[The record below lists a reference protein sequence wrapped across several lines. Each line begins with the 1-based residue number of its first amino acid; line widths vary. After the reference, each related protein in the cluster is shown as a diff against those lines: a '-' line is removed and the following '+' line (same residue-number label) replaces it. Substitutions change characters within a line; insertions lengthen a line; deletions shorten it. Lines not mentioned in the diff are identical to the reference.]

1 MPLALSLWHEVVGG
15 HMPGTSFLTQIGLEH
30 YLVLSAIL
38 FVLGMLGVL
47 LRRNV
52 IVILMSIE
60 LMLNAV
66 NVTFIA
72 FSKYSQNVDGQI
84 MVFFVM
90 TIAAAEAAVGLAL
103 AVSIFK
109 RFKEVNIRFF
119 EHLKG

>member
-1 MPLALSLWHEVVGG
+1 MSSNIITDVG
-15 HMPGTSFLTQIGLEH
+15 LNH

-38 FVLGMLGVL
+38 FVIGMAGVL
-47 LRRNV
+47 LRRNI

-66 NVTFIA
+66 NITVVA
-72 FSKYSQNVDGQI
+72 FSKYLGILDGHI

-109 RFKEVNIRFF
+109 RFNEINISFF

>member
-1 MPLALSLWHEVVGG
+1 MPETNLLTDISLN
-15 HMPGTSFLTQIGLEH
+15 H
-30 YLVLSAIL
+30 YLVLSVVL
-38 FVLGMLGVL
+38 FSLGMAGVL
-47 LRRNV
+47 LRRNL
-52 IVILMSIE
+52 IVLLMCIE

-66 NVTFIA
+66 NISFVA
-72 FSKYSQNVDGQI
+72 FSKFNGKIDGQV

>member
-1 MPLALSLWHEVVGG
+1 MQE
-15 HMPGTSFLTQIGLEH
+15 TSIGSIFLNVGLEH
-30 YLVLSAIL
+30 YLVLSALL
-38 FVLGMLGVL
+38 FSMGMAGVL

-52 IVILMSIE
+52 IVLLMSIE

-66 NVTFIA
+66 NISFVA
-72 FSKYSQNVDGQI
+72 FSKYNNNLEGQI

-119 EHLKG
+119 EHLRG

>member
-1 MPLALSLWHEVVGG
+1 MPSTEFLEVI
-15 HMPGTSFLTQIGLEH
+15 TINH
-30 YLVLSAIL
+30 YLVLSALL
-38 FVLGMLGVL
+38 FVTGMAGVL
-47 LRRNV
+47 LRRNA
-52 IVILMSIE
+52 IVLLMSIE

-66 NVTFIA
+66 NISFVA
-72 FSKYSQNVDGQI
+72 FSSYSGKVEGQI

>member
-1 MPLALSLWHEVVGG
+1 MGSADFITEV
-15 HMPGTSFLTQIGLEH
+15 GLNH
-30 YLVLSAIL
+30 YLILSAIL
-38 FVLGMLGVL
+38 FALGMIGVL
-47 LRRNV
+47 LRRNA
-52 IVILMSIE
+52 IVMLMSIE

-66 NVTFIA
+66 NLSFIA
-72 FSKYSQNVDGQI
+72 FSKFNKNIDGQI

>member
-1 MPLALSLWHEVVGG
+1 MN
-15 HMPGTSFLTQIGLEH
+15 TDFINNIGLSH
-30 YLVLSAIL
+30 YLILAAFL
-38 FVLGMLGVL
+38 FVTGMAGVL

-52 IVILMSIE
+52 IVLLMSIE
-60 LMLNAV
+60 LMLNSV
-66 NVTFIA
+66 NLTFVA
-72 FSKYSQNVDGQI
+72 FSKFLGILDGHI

-109 RFKEVNIRFF
+109 RFNEVNIRFF

>member
-1 MPLALSLWHEVVGG
+1 MLNID
-15 HMPGTSFLTQIGLEH
+15 FLTNVGLEH
-30 YLVLSAIL
+30 YLILSAFL
-38 FVLGMLGVL
+38 FVVGMAGVL
-47 LRRNV
+47 LRRNA
-52 IVILMSIE
+52 IVLLMSIE

-66 NVTFIA
+66 NLSFVA
-72 FSKYSQNVDGQI
+72 FSKYSGKVEGQI

-103 AVSIFK
+103 VVSIFK

>member
-1 MPLALSLWHEVVGG
+1 MTGSNYTLQLFTE
-15 HMPGTSFLTQIGLEH
+15 IGLEH
-30 YLVLSAIL
+30 YLVLSAVL
-38 FVLGMLGVL
+38 FSIGMAGVL
-47 LRRNV
+47 LRRNI
-52 IVILMSIE
+52 IVLLMSIE

-66 NVTFIA
+66 NISFVA
-72 FSKYSQNVDGQI
+72 FSKYNNNLEGQV

-119 EHLKG
+119 EHLRG

>member
-1 MPLALSLWHEVVGG
+1 MLETSLFTEV
-15 HMPGTSFLTQIGLEH
+15 GLNH

-38 FVLGMLGVL
+38 FAMGMAGVL
-47 LRRNV
+47 LRRNL
-52 IVILMSIE
+52 IVVLMSIE

-66 NVTFIA
+66 NISLVA
-72 FSKYSQNVDGQI
+72 FSKYNMNYEGQV

-90 TIAAAEAAVGLAL
+90 TIAAAEAAVGLAIL
-103 AVSIFK
+103 VSIFK

>member
-1 MPLALSLWHEVVGG
+1 MQE
-15 HMPGTSFLTQIGLEH
+15 TNFLLNIGLEH
-30 YLVLSAIL
+30 YLILSAIL
-38 FVLGMLGVL
+38 FSMGMAGVL
-47 LRRNV
+47 LRRNL
-52 IVILMSIE
+52 IVLLMSIE

-66 NVTFIA
+66 NISFVA
-72 FSKYSQNVDGQI
+72 FSKFNSNIEGQV

>member
-1 MPLALSLWHEVVGG
+1 MPSVDFITNISLN
-15 HMPGTSFLTQIGLEH
+15 H
-30 YLVLSAIL
+30 YLILSAIL
-38 FVLGMLGVL
+38 FVTGMAGVL
-47 LRRNV
+47 LRRNA

-66 NVTFIA
+66 NISFIA
-72 FSKYSQNVDGQI
+72 FSHYSGKLEGQI

>member
-1 MPLALSLWHEVVGG
+1 MQSNMFTEISLN
-15 HMPGTSFLTQIGLEH
+15 H
-30 YLVLSAIL
+30 YLVLSSIL
-38 FVLGMLGVL
+38 FVIGMAGVL

-66 NVTFIA
+66 NISFIA
-72 FSKYSQNVDGQI
+72 FSKYTQNVDGQI

-103 AVSIFK
+103 AVTIFK
-109 RFKEVNIRFF
+109 RFKEVNIKFF
-119 EHLKG
+119 EHLRG

>member
-1 MPLALSLWHEVVGG
+1 MQE
-15 HMPGTSFLTQIGLEH
+15 TNILTEITLNH

-38 FVLGMLGVL
+38 FSLGMAGVL
-47 LRRNV
+47 LRRNL
-52 IVILMSIE
+52 IVLLMSVE

-66 NVTFIA
+66 NISFISFA
-72 FSKYSQNVDGQI
+72 KYTGKIDGQV

>member
-1 MPLALSLWHEVVGG
+1 MLD
-15 HMPGTSFLTQIGLEH
+15 TSVLTTITPNH
-30 YLVLSAIL
+30 YLVLSAVL
-38 FVLGMLGVL
+38 FSIGMAGVL
-47 LRRNV
+47 LRRNL
-52 IVILMSIE
+52 IVLFMSIE

-66 NVTFIA
+66 NISFVTFSHSMA
-72 FSKYSQNVDGQI
+72 RVDGQV

>member
-1 MPLALSLWHEVVGG
+1 MQ
-15 HMPGTSFLTQIGLEH
+15 GTDIFLNIGLGH
-30 YLVLSAIL
+30 YLVLAALL
-38 FVLGMLGVL
+38 FVMGMAGVL
-47 LRRNV
+47 LRKNV
-52 IVILMSIE
+52 IVILMSVE
-60 LMLNAV
+60 LMLNSV
-66 NVTFIA
+66 NLTFIA
-72 FSKYSQNVDGQI
+72 FSKYMGNLDGHI

>member
-1 MPLALSLWHEVVGG
+1 MIQTNALYII
-15 HMPGTSFLTQIGLEH
+15 TANH
-30 YLVLSAIL
+30 YLILSAAL
-38 FVLGMLGVL
+38 FSIGMAGVL
-47 LRRNV
+47 LRRNI
-52 IVILMSIE
+52 IVLFMSIE
-60 LMLNAV
+60 LMLNGV
-66 NVTFIA
+66 NISFVTFSHY
-72 FSKYSQNVDGQI
+72 FGKVDGQV

>member
-1 MPLALSLWHEVVGG
+1 MQSIDFVNNITVY
-15 HMPGTSFLTQIGLEH
+15 H
-30 YLVLSAIL
+30 YLIL
-38 FVLGMLGVL
+38 AAFLFSMGLAGVF

-52 IVILMSIE
+52 IVILMSVE

-66 NVTFIA
+66 NLTFTA
-72 FSKYSQNVDGQI
+72 FSKYNNQVEGQI

-90 TIAAAEAAVGLAL
+90 TIAAAEAAVGLAI

-109 RFKEVNIRFF
+109 RFNEINIRFF

>member
-1 MPLALSLWHEVVGG
+1 MQE
-15 HMPGTSFLTQIGLEH
+15 TNIITTIGLNH
-30 YLVLSAIL
+30 YLVLSAII
-38 FVLGMLGVL
+38 FSLGMAGVL
-47 LRRNV
+47 LRRNL
-52 IVILMSIE
+52 IVLLMSIE

-66 NVTFIA
+66 NISFVA
-72 FSKYSQNVDGQI
+72 FSNYTGKLDGQV

>member
-1 MPLALSLWHEVVGG
+1 M
-15 HMPGTSFLTQIGLEH
+15 LETNIITDITLNH

-38 FVLGMLGVL
+38 FSLGMSGVL
-47 LRRNV
+47 LRRNL
-52 IVILMSIE
+52 IVLLMSVE

-66 NVTFIA
+66 NISFVA
-72 FSKYSQNVDGQI
+72 FAKYTGKIDGQV